1 MKGLRFADICSRPA
15 EVVALTSL
23 SLRAFLTLL
32 PHFEAKFHEHM
43 SKWCMDG
50 NPRTSR
56 RPFITYRNCPLPTPE
71 DRLLFIMS
79 YLKTNALQTVHGR
92 MFAMVQCK
100 ANTWIH
106 ILLQVVHSTMDTL
119 CHIPCRTL
127 EELARHLNVE
137 EDEAAQIM
145 EQSDS
150 EPTAAAEPVPPSP
163 CKEEP
168 QPDSTPTATGP
179 VFCHDGMERRIQ
191 RPQDDEQQKLNY
203 SGKKKGHMVKNVLL
217 IDQSKRIVFLS
228 DTTAG
233 KTHDKKIADA
243 TPYPLPTGS
252 TLLQDLGFQGFSL
265 EGVQIIM
272 PAKKPRGGQLTLE
285 QKESNR
291 EISRRRVSIEHVNS
305 SVKRC
310 RVIKDTLRL
319 LKEGVR
325 DFIIE
330 VCCALHNFRID
341 LVPWQPMV

>member
-1 MKGLRFADICSRPA
+1 MKGLRFVNICSRPA
-15 EVVALTSL
+15 EVLALTSL
-23 SLRAFLTLL
+23 RLKAFLTLL
-32 PHFEAKFHEHM
+32 TYFEAKFQEHM
-43 SKWCMDG
+43 SKWRMDG
-50 NPRTSR
+50 EPRTSR
-56 RPFITYRNCPLPTPE
+56 RAFITYRNCPLPTPE
-71 DRLLFIMS
+71 DRLLFILS
-79 YLKTNALQTVHGR
+79 YLKTNALQVVHGR
-92 MFAMVQCK
+92 MFGMVQCK

-106 ILLQVVHSTMDTL
+106 VLLRVLHSTMDTL
-119 CHIPCRTL
+119 DHIPCRTL
-127 EELARHLNVE
+127 EDLARYLNFE
-137 EDEAAQIM
+137 EEEAAQII
-145 EQSDS
+145 ESS
-150 EPTAAAEPVPPSP
+150 NVEPTAVEPAPPIP
-163 CKEEP
+163 CREDP
-168 QPDSTPTATGP
+168 QPDSTPPATGP

-191 RPQDDEQQKLNY
+191 RPRDDKQQKLNY

-217 IDQSKRIVFLS
+217 ADQSQRIVFLS

-243 TPYPLPTGS
+243 TPYPLPAGS
-252 TLLQDLGFQGFSL
+252 ILLQDLGFQGFSL

-272 PAKKPRGGQLTLE
+272 PAKKPRGGELTLE

-319 LKEGVR
+319 LKEGIR
-325 DFIIE
+325 DFIME

>member
-23 SLRAFLTLL
+23 SLKAFLTLL
-32 PHFEAKFHEHM
+32 PHFEARFQEYM
-43 SKWCMDG
+43 SKRRMDG
-50 NPRTSR
+50 KPRTSR
-56 RPFITYRNCPLPTPE
+56 RAFITYRNCPLPTPE
-71 DRLLFIMS
+71 DRLLFILS
-79 YLKTNALQTVHGR
+79 YLKTNALQVVHGR
-92 MFAMVQCK
+92 MFALVQCK

-106 ILLQVVHSTMDTL
+106 VLLQVLGSTMDTL
-119 CHIPCRTL
+119 GHFPCRTL
-127 EELARHLNVE
+127 EELARYLNVE
-137 EDEAAQIM
+137 EDEAALMI
-145 EQSDS
+145 EPSDL
-150 EPTAAAEPVPPSP
+150 EPAAAEPVPAAPCREDPQSDSPSP
-163 CKEEP
+163 
-168 QPDSTPTATGP
+168 ATEP

-191 RPQDDEQQKLNY
+191 RPQNDKQQKLNY

-217 IDQSKRIVFLS
+217 SNQSQRIIFLS

-233 KTHDKKIADA
+233 KTHDKKIADD
-243 TPYPLPTGS
+243 TPYPLPAGS
-252 TLLQDLGFQGFSL
+252 ILLQDLGFLGFAL
-265 EGVQIIM
+265 AGVKIIM

-319 LKEGVR
+319 LKEGIR
-325 DFIIE
+325 DFVMV
-330 VCCALHNFRID
+330 VCCALHNFRVD